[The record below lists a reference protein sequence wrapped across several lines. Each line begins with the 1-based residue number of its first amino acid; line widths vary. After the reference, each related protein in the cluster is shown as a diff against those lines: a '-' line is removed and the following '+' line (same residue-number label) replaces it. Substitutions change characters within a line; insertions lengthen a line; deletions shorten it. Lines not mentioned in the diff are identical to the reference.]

1 MRNIWYYDFPIG
13 TLAIAEDGAGITN
26 VFFKGE
32 ETPKEF
38 MEQETPL
45 LQKAAEQLREYFEG
59 RRNAFDLTL
68 SLCGTKFQQA
78 DWQALQTIPYG
89 ETRSYK
95 QIAEQ
100 IGNPKACRA
109 VGMANNRNPVMI
121 IVPCHRVVGHDGKM
135 VGYAGGLDTKKYLL
149 ELEQRTFSHDK

>member
-13 TLAIAEDGAGITN
+13 TLAIAEDDVGITN
-26 VFFKGE
+26 VFFKGVAV
-32 ETPKEF
+32 PKDFTEK
-38 MEQETPL
+38 ETPL

-59 RRNAFDLTL
+59 RRNAFDLPL